1 MFGFVLGPQWVR
13 CVGLRGPRGLV
24 LALSRHFSFALP
36 QHLSF
41 ALPQH
46 LSFALPR
53 GALTAALLG
62 PMMAV
67 AGCSSTQNAYP
78 TADAAV
84 VRPTSQ
90 VAAVVIEDDGL
101 PSQSPPPVRI
111 RSLPDDPNE
120 PYSRNY
126 GGTNPTASSAPID
139 PDVPGA
145 AHPTLHL
152 PATTAGYTDDRDIPR
167 AIPRDLPPAFRQKL
181 VAAMA
186 AND

>member
-24 LALSRHFSFALP
+24 LALSRH
-36 QHLSF
+36 LSF

-53 GALTAALLG
+53 GALAAALLG

-126 GGTNPTASSAPID
+126 GGSNPTANSAPID

-152 PATTAGYTDDRDIPR
+152 PATTAGYTDDRDMPP
-167 AIPRDLPPAFRQKL
+167 AIPHDLPPAFRQKL